1 MHCYILVL
9 IKSPGHQLNVF
20 LSPWLSVL
28 AGISPKQQPRHR
40 LLRGWPL
47 PVPEG
52 NPTEQHITHLP
63 LNISAWRFSFMQ
75 NCFFSAS
82 VNSGCSVCNSVAA
95 LKMSSCVR
103 LGTNFNYRRPLFV
116 PPRQSS
122 SFQRALSSF
131 YHCLY
136 NIPCLSQTR
145 RPIIEMISSPSN
157 VHHDKH
163 DSSDRI
169 YSSLF
174 IHRSM
179 AWLGWRNMYWSGAL

>member
-1 MHCYILVL
+1 MYFSHRGSVSWLESAPNSSHAIACSGVDLFPYLREIQQSSTSHICRYI
-9 IKSPGHQLNVF
+9 S
-20 LSPWLSVL
+20 
-28 AGISPKQQPRHR
+28 
-40 LLRGWPL
+40 
-47 PVPEG
+47 
-52 NPTEQHITHLP
+52 T
-63 LNISAWRFSFMQ
+63 WRFSFMQ

-82 VNSGCSVCNSVAA
+82 VKSSYSVCNSVAA
-95 LKMSSCVR
+95 LKMSSCVS
-103 LGTNFNYRRPLFV
+103 TNFNYRCLLFV

-122 SFQRALSSF
+122 SFQRALSCF

-145 RPIIEMISSPSN
+145 GPIIEMISSPSN

-179 AWLGWRNMYWSGAL
+179 AWLG

>member
-1 MHCYILVL
+1 MAQCLGWNQPQTAATPSPAQGLTSSRTWGKSNRAAHHTFAAKYQRLEILIHAKL
-9 IKSPGHQLNVF
+9 F
-20 LSPWLSVL
+20 
-28 AGISPKQQPRHR
+28 
-40 LLRGWPL
+40 
-47 PVPEG
+47 
-52 NPTEQHITHLP
+52 
-63 LNISAWRFSFMQ
+63 
-75 NCFFSAS
+75 FFSAL